1 MNRSAKHP
9 SKSTTGSAL
18 KILLNRFKKT
28 RRTIPVSFRRLSSS
42 LNGHERATHTIHS
55 YPAKLLVHIPYFF
68 FANSVLSKPGDVVLD
83 PFCGSGTVLLEALL
97 SNRNAVGFDSNPLA
111 RLISEIKISPP
122 EPDKIRRSIARLKRR
137 IPQHSTIE
145 FPDIVNRQYWFYP
158 HVAKKLLCIYEA
170 ISKTRDAK
178 TKSFFLTCFSSCVR
192 RVSLA
197 DPRLSVPVRLR
208 QQQYPRG
215 HWLREKTDKHLR
227 GLKRVN
233 VLKIFLETV
242 NTNTERVAEFHK
254 LVDGDLEARI
264 VGQDAK
270 TLKINIA
277 NQIASQRRLRTASID
292 FILTSPPY
300 VGAQKYVRATSL
312 NLGWLS
318 LCEASELRTL
328 ERATIGRE
336 HYTKESYETFVTTG
350 ISAAD
355 RILKTVRRRNPLRA
369 HIAAMYLME
378 MKQVFRQMHRVLKRG
393 GYLLLVVGNNQVCGV
408 EFNVQRYLQS
418 ISEELGFSLVLKLVD
433 EIRSR
438 GLMTKR
444 NKTASL
450 ITREW
455 VLLFRKT
462 K

>member
-1 MNRSAKHP
+1 MSRSVKHLTEA
-9 SKSTTGSAL
+9 TTDSAL
-18 KILLNRFKKT
+18 RILINRFKRT

-42 LNGHERATHTIHS
+42 LNGHERATHIIHP

-68 FANSVLSKPGDVVLD
+68 FANSILSKPGNVVLD

-97 SNRNAVGFDSNPLA
+97 GNRNAVGFDSNPLA
-111 RLISEIKISPP
+111 RLISEVKISPP
-122 EPDKIRRSIARLKRR
+122 DSDKLRRSIARLKRR

-145 FPDIVNRQYWFYP
+145 FPDIINRQYWFYP

-170 ISKTRDAK
+170 IGKTRDAK

-197 DPRLSVPVRLR
+197 DPRLSVPVRL
-208 QQQYPRG
+208 QHKQYPRG

-242 NTNTERVAEFHK
+242 GTNAQRVAEFHK
-254 LVDGDLEARI
+254 LVTGDLEARI
-264 VGQDAK
+264 LGQDAK
-270 TLKINIA
+270 SLRINIA
-277 NQIASQRRLRTASID
+277 NETAPQRRLRTASID
-292 FILTSPPY
+292 FIFSSPPY

-318 LCEASELRTL
+318 LCTTSELRTL
-328 ERATIGRE
+328 ERTSIGRE
-336 HYTKESYETFVTTG
+336 HYTKESYQVLVTTG

-355 RILKTVRRRNPLRA
+355 RILKTVRQRNPLRA
-369 HIAAMYLME
+369 HIAAMYLRE
-378 MKQVFRQMHRVLKRG
+378 MREVFQQMHRVLKRG
-393 GYLLLVVGNNQVCGV
+393 GYLLLVVGNTQVCGV

>member
-1 MNRSAKHP
+1 
-9 SKSTTGSAL
+9 
-18 KILLNRFKKT
+18 
-28 RRTIPVSFRRLSSS
+28 
-42 LNGHERATHTIHS
+42 
-55 YPAKLLVHIPYFF
+55 
-68 FANSVLSKPGDVVLD
+68 
-83 PFCGSGTVLLEALL
+83 
-97 SNRNAVGFDSNPLA
+97 
-111 RLISEIKISPP
+111 
-122 EPDKIRRSIARLKRR
+122 
-137 IPQHSTIE
+137 
-145 FPDIVNRQYWFYP
+145 
-158 HVAKKLLCIYEA
+158 
-170 ISKTRDAK
+170 
-178 TKSFFLTCFSSCVR
+178 
-192 RVSLA
+192 
-197 DPRLSVPVRLR
+197 
-208 QQQYPRG
+208 
-215 HWLREKTDKHLR
+215 
-227 GLKRVN
+227 
-233 VLKIFLETV
+233 LKIFLETV

-254 LVDGDLEARI
+254 LVDGDLKARI

-277 NQIASQRRLRTASID
+277 NQIASQRRLRTASVD

-318 LCEASELRTL
+318 LCEASALRTL